1 MPAAVFVVNPAHDN
15 RGWIA
20 AALASTDYVV
30 EFVADGAG
38 LFARLPSAHPACV
51 VSFVEPDARAALQL
65 VREVRHK
72 FPDLPVIVLGPHSA
86 FRTAVDI
93 ARLPATDFLE
103 LPVSNWQLRLAIGK
117 ALKVGPDEP
126 C

>member
-1 MPAAVFVVNPAHDN
+1 LPA
-15 RGWIA
+15 
-20 AALASTDYVV
+20 
-30 EFVADGAG
+30 EQ
-38 LFARLPSAHPACV
+38 PACLV
-51 VSFVEPDARAALQL
+51 TFAEPDAGAALEL
-65 VREVRHK
+65 VREVRRK

-103 LPVSNWQLRLAIGK
+103 LPVSGRQLRLTIGK
-117 ALKVGPDEP
+117 ALKVVPDEP